1 MSLSRL
7 IEEKRKAKARVER
20 NKKAKVAV
28 TGAAVGTLAGVLGGL
43 LFAPKSGKETRNDLK
58 EGSKKAIQTL
68 NDKTVDLKGNL
79 NTQVSKGKEN
89 ICEAK
94 SKIKEYL
101 ASKKGQK
108 TEEAVEENL
117 IETPVEA
124 SEEVAAETEEIRE
137 NN

>member
-43 LFAPKSGKETRNDLK
+43 LFAPKAGKETRNDIK
-58 EGSKKAIQTL
+58 EGSKKAAQKL
-68 NDKTVDLKGNL
+68 NDKTVELKENL

-89 ICEAK
+89 ISEAK
-94 SKIKEYL
+94 GKIKEYL
-101 ASKKGQK
+101 NSKKGTSNLQ
-108 TEEAVEENL
+108 AVEENL
-117 IETPVEA
+117 DAPVE
-124 SEEVAAETEEIRE
+124 VADEIAATETEE
-137 NN
+137 NK

>member
-43 LFAPKSGKETRNDLK
+43 LFAPKSGKETRNDIK
-58 EGSKKAIQTL
+58 EGSKKAVQKI
-68 NDKTVDLKGNL
+68 NDKTVELKDNL
-79 NTQVSKGKEN
+79 NTQVVKGKDN

-101 ASKKGQK
+101 ASKKG
-108 TEEAVEENL
+108 TSNEEAVEENL
-117 IETPVEA
+117 LEAPVEVA
-124 SEEVAAETEEIRE
+124 EEAAATEEEVKE